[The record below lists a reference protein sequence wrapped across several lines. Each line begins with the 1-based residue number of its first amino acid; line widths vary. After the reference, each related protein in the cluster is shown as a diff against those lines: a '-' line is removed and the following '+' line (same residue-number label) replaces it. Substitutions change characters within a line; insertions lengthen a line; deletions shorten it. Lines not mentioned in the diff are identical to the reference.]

1 MSIAVLL
8 AFTPTVQAV
17 DVTDAQIAA
26 AIQGGQKYIFNTF
39 HDNSDGTGYFGPGVS
54 SGYDDAVATTGS
66 AIAALLETGA
76 YSDPAYA
83 AIIDKAIANLK
94 TYVKGDG
101 SICTDSTSETVT
113 YGTGIAITALA
124 LYGHET
130 VQNDAYKKIVH
141 DAVNFLLGTQNKT
154 AGNYLGGWSYY
165 SSAASYADM
174 SNTQFAAMGM
184 FYGSRYLGLPIKG
197 QAWATNLLAFVKACQ
212 NLDGSISYEPG
223 DTGMVIR
230 QTGGGL
236 WALAMIDEAALGTT
250 GTPAQSTPAQKVI
263 DWYNTNY
270 NNSVGEGTFVNG
282 WETSFYGNFA
292 WAKALTGVVG
302 TSQLVGTHN
311 WVQDLKNHLW
321 NVISTAKPP
330 VPQTNPVTSC
340 GWETPGSADYQDATM
355 STSWVLMALA
365 FANPATESTQKLLP
379 ENPGSDTP
387 DANKTLVTL
396 ESTGGVTISMAQ
408 RGLIGAGQKA
418 TTVNLPL
425 GSFSF
430 KLNNVPVGGTTVL
443 TITPS
448 TPGCFDPTN
457 PDSFINADGTI
468 KKGLNWFK
476 LQSGNWNGMASVPI
490 RLIPVGGPYTAI
502 EVTLT
507 DGGPADADGLANGT
521 ITDPGA
527 PGTDSSSSA
536 TPTPGAGNRSGCFIA
551 TAAYGSDMADDV
563 VALRLFRDRHLLT
576 NPLGRA
582 FVAFYYTVSPP
593 IAGFIAK
600 HEFLRTLTRI
610 TLMPVVAG
618 VKYPRAAMLLFGG
631 FLMAGVMTLYRRRKE
646 N

>member
-1 MSIAVLL
+1 M
-8 AFTPTVQAV
+8 
-17 DVTDAQIAA
+17 
-26 AIQGGQKYIFNTF
+26 
-39 HDNSDGTGYFGPGVS
+39 
-54 SGYDDAVATTGS
+54 
-66 AIAALLETGA
+66 
-76 YSDPAYA
+76 
-83 AIIDKAIANLK
+83 
-94 TYVKGDG
+94 
-101 SICTDSTSETVT
+101 
-113 YGTGIAITALA
+113 
-124 LYGHET
+124 
-130 VQNDAYKKIVH
+130 
-141 DAVNFLLGTQNKT
+141 
-154 AGNYLGGWSYY
+154 
-165 SSAASYADM
+165 
-174 SNTQFAAMGM
+174 
-184 FYGSRYLGLPIKG
+184 
-197 QAWATNLLAFVKACQ
+197 
-212 NLDGSISYEPG
+212 
-223 DTGMVIR
+223 
-230 QTGGGL
+230 
-236 WALAMIDEAALGTT
+236 
-250 GTPAQSTPAQKVI
+250 
-263 DWYNTNY
+263 
-270 NNSVGEGTFVNG
+270 
-282 WETSFYGNFA
+282 
-292 WAKALTGVVG
+292 
-302 TSQLVGTHN
+302 
-311 WVQDLKNHLW
+311 
-321 NVISTAKPP
+321 
-330 VPQTNPVTSC
+330 
-340 GWETPGSADYQDATM
+340 
-355 STSWVLMALA
+355 LMALA
-365 FANPATESTQKLLP
+365 FANPATESTQKFLP

-387 DANKTLVTL
+387 LANQTLVTL

-430 KLNNVPVGGTTVL
+430 TLNNVPVGGTTVL

-507 DGGPADADGLANGT
+507 DGGPEDADGLANGT

-576 NPLGRA
+576 NPLGRV

-593 IAGFIAK
+593 IAHFIAK

-610 TLMPVVAG
+610 ALMPVVAG